1 MKISLVDPSLFTW
14 PYDVKLADGL
24 IEIGHS
30 VSIVGSYT
38 KTEVVPGQDSLLQRH
53 FYPAMQSKALSRLPS
68 QVQLALKGLSHVESM
83 ARLIR
88 RFKNCAPDVIHF
100 QWTPLPIIDARLVAS
115 FRAIAPSILTVHDSN
130 PFNNN
135 PRSKLQRIA
144 AGSIFKHFDH
154 LIVHTAQARDRLV
167 KRGAPEDTISKIPIG
182 LLIEHVELP
191 AEVDPVERQIGI
203 LLFGQ
208 IKPYKGVDVLLQAI
222 ALLPPQTLA
231 KCSVRIVGRPE
242 MPMGPLFSMVADLG
256 LQTKV
261 EFDLRF
267 VPEAE
272 IAQIIARADIVVF
285 PYREIDA
292 SGVLMLALAAGRPI
306 VASNLGVFSEWLGP
320 QAAAV
325 LVQPDNPEE
334 LATALVPLISD
345 RRIRQSHAERVLKLR
360 NSVPSWKSIARLTEL
375 AYERAIRDRKP
386 SAAES
391 PTRTLRGVK
400 RSRA

>member
-1 MKISLVDPSLFTW
+1 
-14 PYDVKLADGL
+14 
-24 IEIGHS
+24 
-30 VSIVGSYT
+30 
-38 KTEVVPGQDSLLQRH
+38 
-53 FYPAMQSKALSRLPS
+53 
-68 QVQLALKGLSHVESM
+68 
-83 ARLIR
+83 
-88 RFKNCAPDVIHF
+88 
-100 QWTPLPIIDARLVAS
+100 
-115 FRAIAPSILTVHDSN
+115 
-130 PFNNN
+130 
-135 PRSKLQRIA
+135 LQRIA

-167 KRGAPEDTISKIPIG
+167 KRGVPEDKISTIPIG
-182 LLIEHVELP
+182 LLIEHIELP

-208 IKPYKGVDVLLQAI
+208 IKPYKGVDVLLQAV
-222 ALLPPQTLA
+222 ALLPPQILA

-256 LQTKV
+256 LHTKV

-272 IAQIIARADIVVF
+272 VAQIIARADIVVF

-320 QAAAV
+320 QAAAI

-334 LATALVPLISD
+334 LAAALAPLISD
-345 RRIRQSHAERVLKLR
+345 RSIRQSHAERVLKLR

-386 SAAES
+386 SAEQR
-391 PTRTLRGVK
+391 PTRTLGGVK